1 MRISLYVPR
10 TSVCFDYLLSSSEDF
25 QLNFHGLQ
33 RSFLQEMTNE
43 QIHVNMSHFVIET
56 TLQSYLGDK
65 T

>member
-10 TSVCFDYLLSSSEDF
+10 TLVCFDYLLSSSEDF
-25 QLNFHGLQ
+25 QLNFHDLQ

-43 QIHVNMSHFVIET
+43 QIHVNKSHFVIET